1 MCMKK
6 KILAIIVQVN
16 QWINERPIVKRTVG
30 VILVLLGLAA
40 LITPITPGSW
50 LLLIGL
56 EFLGLRII
64 LRDWALKQKYLYI
77 DREK

>member
-6 KILAIIVQVN
+6 KILAIIAQVN

>member
-40 LITPITPGSW
+40 LITPITPAMHIRRITPPES
-50 LLLIGL
+50 LSENSSLIS
-56 EFLGLRII
+56 I
-64 LRDWALKQKYLYI
+64 
-77 DREK
+77 

>member
-1 MCMKK
+1 MKK